1 MNIFK
6 RKVKKTVL
14 VCCGTGCLANNSFE
28 IYKGLKKKIEDLAV
42 NVKVRPV
49 VKATGCNGLCEK
61 GPIVTILPDDVF
73 YCGVKVT
80 DVDEI
85 VENTVLNNKVIERLL
100 YFDSAKGKKVRSHK
114 QSEFYRKQLK
124 IALRNIG
131 QIDPG
136 NIDDYIERGGY
147 SALRKVL
154 FKMSPKGVISE
165 VERSGL
171 RGRGG
176 AGFPAGLKW
185 RQCAEMDNFPKY
197 VVCNGDEG
205 DPGAFMDRSIMEGDP
220 HSILE
225 GILIGAYAVGSE
237 KGFIYIRD
245 EYSLAIKNMTKA
257 IEKAAERGFLGQNIM
272 GKGFSFDIEI
282 VRGGGAF
289 VCGESTALMASIEG
303 RVGEPR
309 IKYIHS
315 TEKGLWG
322 QPTVLNNVETWANIP
337 VIINKGAGWF
347 SRIGSKGSR
356 GTKVFSLVG
365 KVRNTG
371 LIEVPMGITLREI
384 IFDIGGG
391 IIGSGKFK
399 AVQTGGPS
407 GGCIPESL
415 LGLGV
420 DFDSLNEVGAMMG
433 SGGMIVMDENTCM
446 VEVAR
451 YYLKF
456 LSEESCGKC
465 IPCREGIKR
474 MLEILE
480 DMCTGKGRE
489 EDIELLLEISET
501 VKEASLCGLGKTAPN
516 PVITTIKYFRDEY
529 LAHIKDRRCPAG
541 ICRELTV
548 YYIDRDVCR
557 GCGLCRKG
565 CPTEAI
571 SGEIGS
577 RFTIDTS
584 KCIKCGSCK
593 EICRLNAVKVLGGAA
608 E

>member
-1 MNIFK
+1 
-6 RKVKKTVL
+6 
-14 VCCGTGCLANNSFE
+14 
-28 IYKGLKKKIEDLAV
+28 
-42 NVKVRPV
+42 
-49 VKATGCNGLCEK
+49 
-61 GPIVTILPDDVF
+61 
-73 YCGVKVT
+73 
-80 DVDEI
+80 
-85 VENTVLNNKVIERLL
+85 
-100 YFDSAKGKKVRSHK
+100 
-114 QSEFYRKQLK
+114 
-124 IALRNIG
+124 
-131 QIDPG
+131 
-136 NIDDYIERGGY
+136 
-147 SALRKVL
+147 
-154 FKMSPKGVISE
+154 
-165 VERSGL
+165 
-171 RGRGG
+171 
-176 AGFPAGLKW
+176 
-185 RQCAEMDNFPKY
+185 
-197 VVCNGDEG
+197 
-205 DPGAFMDRSIMEGDP
+205 
-220 HSILE
+220 
-225 GILIGAYAVGSE
+225 
-237 KGFIYIRD
+237 
-245 EYSLAIKNMTKA
+245 
-257 IEKAAERGFLGQNIM
+257 
-272 GKGFSFDIEI
+272 
-282 VRGGGAF
+282 
-289 VCGESTALMASIEG
+289 
-303 RVGEPR
+303 
-309 IKYIHS
+309 
-315 TEKGLWG
+315 
-322 QPTVLNNVETWANIP
+322 VETWANIP

-371 LIEVPMGITLREI
+371 LIEVPMGMTLREI

-415 LGLGV
+415 LDLGV
-420 DFDSLNEVGAMMG
+420 DFDSLNEVGSMMG

-577 RFTIDTS
+577 RFSIDTS
-584 KCIKCGSCK
+584 KCIKCGNCK